1 MKSLILAAALGL
13 AASQAGACDFQR
25 SASSVDTTTV
35 ASISP
40 VENMSIPTAQPP
52 TVVVQDGKTVPAE
65 TK

>member
-1 MKSLILAAALGL
+1 MKFLILAAVFGL
-13 AASQAGACDFQR
+13 AASQAGACEFQR

-35 ASISP
+35 ASISS
-40 VENMSIPTAQPP
+40 EQNMSTATGQPT

>member
-13 AASQAGACDFQR
+13 AASQAGACEFQR
-25 SASSVDTTTV
+25 SAFSADTTTV
-35 ASISP
+35 ASI
-40 VENMSIPTAQPP
+40 EQNMSTPTVQPT